1 MADRH
6 TVRCLAVLLI
16 GAGCARSA
24 PEIERIRPGIDVLLA
39 DSIHLVTGRRVGVLT
54 NQTGIDVAGVDDITR
69 LRDAGIRL
77 TAIFSPEHGFRGVLD
92 QENIGHG
99 IDSATGLPIFS
110 LYGAT
115 REPTPA
121 MLSEVDVVLIDL
133 QDIGGRPYT
142 YISTVLRT
150 LRATGAAGVDVIVLD
165 RPNPVGGVQVQGPV
179 LEDAFASWV
188 GMLPVPLRHGM
199 TLGELARL
207 GNAELEIAGQLIVVP
222 VAGWRRSMWFDDLG
236 VPWVAPSPNMP
247 DLESATHYPGIVLFE
262 RTNLSVARGT
272 PIAFQAVAAPWLD
285 APAVARAVRDQPGVA
300 VIDTTITPRGPTDG
314 KYGGMAIPAVR
325 FRVAD
330 RSVYDPTA
338 FAVRLLTAIQRRHA
352 DVLTISVRGFDERAG
367 TDALRLAI
375 RAGDTWDDIVRSWEP
390 ALAAF
395 RERRRG
401 YLLYR

>member
-6 TVRCLAVLLI
+6 ALRCLAALLI
-16 GAGCARSA
+16 GAGCARST
-24 PEIERIRPGIDVLLA
+24 PEIERVRPGIDVLLA

-54 NQTGIDVAGVDDITR
+54 NQTGIDAAGVDDITR

-92 QENIGHG
+92 QENIDHG

-115 REPTPA
+115 RQPTPA
-121 MLSEVDVVLIDL
+121 MLADVDVLLIDL

-142 YISTVLRT
+142 YISTVLGT
-150 LRATGAAGVDVIVLD
+150 LRVTGAAGVDVILLD
-165 RPNPVGGVQVQGPV
+165 RPNPIGGVHVQGPV
-179 LEDAFASWV
+179 LDGAFASWV
-188 GMLPVPLRHGM
+188 GMLAVPLRHGM

-207 GNAELEIAGQLIVVP
+207 GNAELELAGLLTVVP
-222 VAGWRRSMWFDDLG
+222 AAGWRRSMWFDDVGL
-236 VPWVAPSPNMP
+236 PWVKPSPNMP
-247 DLESATHYPGIVLFE
+247 NLESATHYPGIVLFE

-285 APAVARAVRDQPGVA
+285 APAVAQAVSDQAGVV
-300 VIDTTITPRGPTDG
+300 VIDTTIIPRDPTDG

-338 FAVRLLTAIQRRHA
+338 FAVGLLTAIRRQHPS
-352 DVLTISVRGFDERAG
+352 DFTISARGFDERAG

-375 RAGDTWDDIVRSWEP
+375 GSGVAWGDIVRSWEP
-390 ALAAF
+390 DLADF

-401 YLLYR
+401 YLLYQ